1 MTVPVLIS
9 AAPTKFPLDAGVFKI
24 GSSLVLFGNS
34 VGGFK
39 WDPADETRH
48 TEFDYRRAEIEGQQR
63 DVGGTPQL
71 TGKVLIGSAAA
82 LIAVSPG
89 AESDG
94 SDGVN
99 MITPLDNDLFW
110 PTGAFQNDGLY
121 LARRQDNAI
130 FGVYMDRFY
139 IKSSGFQSADKGE
152 TATEVRIV
160 PVIRKTEDGII
171 NVSEKPWRYLEID
184 ELQDLVDWLETI
196 EAGR

>member
-9 AAPTKFPLDAGVFKI
+9 SAPTKYPIDAGVFKI
-24 GSSLVLFGNS
+24 GASLVLFGNS
-34 VGGFK
+34 VGGFR
-39 WDPADETRH
+39 WNPGDETRH
-48 TEFDYRRAEIEGQQR
+48 VEFDGRRAEIEGQQR
-63 DVGGTPQL
+63 DVGGAAEL
-71 TGKVLIGSAAA
+71 TGKVLIGSSAA

-99 MITPLDNDLFW
+99 VITPLDNDLFW

-130 FGVYMDRFY
+130 FGVYMPRFY
-139 IKSSGFQSADKGE
+139 IKSSGFQSADKNE
-152 TATEVRIV
+152 TATDVRIV
-160 PVIRKTEDGII
+160 PVIAATEDGII

-184 ELQDLVDWLETI
+184 ELQDLVDWLAAL
-196 EAGR
+196 EA